1 MIAQTIEAFLSL
13 SIFEGSLMR
22 ENNSSQSIR
31 MRSAFTLVE
40 LLVVIAIIGV
50 LIALLLPAVQQAREA
65 ARRSQCRN
73 NLKQIGLAL
82 HNYHDVFHGM
92 PPSTVRAPYTESS
105 GWFGKPGWGWG
116 ALILPYVEQP
126 ALHEQLGVT
135 SNRLTNYATITN
147 MIELTQT
154 SLPVYL
160 CPSSPAPELNAQFK
174 KNAFATKDVPA
185 TSNYKGV
192 FGSFNEGA
200 TSGGPSDCPS
210 GWYRGYCFGAETGIF
225 GGGSHTRFRDITD
238 GTSNTLTVGEV
249 TYGDLGD
256 GIDRMAAVW
265 VGMYDGSGY
274 SGNDQVVRVTQE
286 SLANTTA
293 RRINGTF
300 RNAYS
305 SHHPGGAQ
313 FVFGDGSV
321 HFLPETIDG
330 ATMENLADRAD
341 GNTIGQY

>member
-1 MIAQTIEAFLSL
+1 
-13 SIFEGSLMR
+13 
-22 ENNSSQSIR
+22 
-31 MRSAFTLVE
+31 MRSLKYSRAMSFRRAFTLVE

-73 NLKQIGLAL
+73 NLKQMGLAL
-82 HNYHDVFHGM
+82 HNYHDVYGSL
-92 PPSTVRAPYTESS
+92 PPAAVRAPYTTSA

-116 ALILPYVEQP
+116 SLILPFVEQD
-126 ALHEQLGVT
+126 AMHDALGVT
-135 SNRLTNYATITN
+135 QNRLENYASIPN
-147 MIELTQT
+147 FVELSQT
-154 SLPVYL
+154 KLPVYL
-160 CPSSPAPELNAQFK
+160 CPSSPAPDINARFK
-174 KNAFATKDVPA
+174 KNAFDAADVPA

-210 GWYRGYCFGAETGIF
+210 GWYRGYCFRAETGLF
-225 GGGSHTRFRDITD
+225 GGGSHVKFRDITD
-238 GTSNTLTVGEV
+238 GTSNTLAIGEV

-256 GIDRMAAVW
+256 GVDRMAAVW
-265 VGMYDGSGY
+265 IGMYNGSGY
-274 SGNDQVVRVTQE
+274 SGNDSVVRVLSE

-313 FVFGDGSV
+313 FLFGDGSV
-321 HFLPETIDG
+321 HFLAETTDG
-330 ATMENLADRAD
+330 ATTENLADRAD
-341 GNTIGQY
+341 GNVVGSF